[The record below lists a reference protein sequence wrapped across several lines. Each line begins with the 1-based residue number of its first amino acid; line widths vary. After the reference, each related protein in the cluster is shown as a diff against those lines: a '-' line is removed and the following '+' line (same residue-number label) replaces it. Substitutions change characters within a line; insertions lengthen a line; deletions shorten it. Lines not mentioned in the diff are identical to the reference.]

1 MIHTFGDSHCGHMDG
16 VNWRTI
22 DIGIPIETHWI
33 GPKTCAGF
41 GISKLE
47 MLDIS
52 KFGVKDGDVVV
63 FSFGEVDCRAHIHK
77 HKDAFW
83 DIIDKITVNYF
94 YAIKE
99 NVIQFNNLKVIVM
112 SIPPVARRDDLN
124 DNPEFPTL
132 GTDEDRRMYAEF
144 FNNAIKRLCFV
155 YGYLYMDVYFSYM
168 DRDGFLDP
176 TLSDGNVH
184 IKDSKFMKEELLRL
198 L

>member
-41 GISKLE
+41 GINKLE

-52 KFGVKDGDVVV
+52 KYGVKDGDTVV

-77 HKDAFW
+77 NKNNFGK
-83 DIIDKITVNYF
+83 IIDKITENYL
-94 YAIKE
+94 YAIKQ
-99 NVIQFNNLKVIVM
+99 NVDQFNDLKVIVM
-112 SIPPVARRDDLN
+112 SIPPVARRDELN

-132 GTDEDRRMYAEF
+132 GTDKDRQMYVEYM
-144 FNNAIKRLCFV
+144 NDNIRRLCGKFN
-155 YGYLYMDVYFSYM
+155 YLYMDVYFCYM
-168 DRDGFLDP
+168 DEGGFLDP
-176 TLSDGNVH
+176 KLSDGNVH
-184 IKDSKFMKEELLRL
+184 IKDSKFMKEKLLRL

>member
-1 MIHTFGDSHCGHMDG
+1 
-16 VNWRTI
+16 
-22 DIGIPIETHWI
+22 
-33 GPKTCAGF
+33 
-41 GISKLE
+41 